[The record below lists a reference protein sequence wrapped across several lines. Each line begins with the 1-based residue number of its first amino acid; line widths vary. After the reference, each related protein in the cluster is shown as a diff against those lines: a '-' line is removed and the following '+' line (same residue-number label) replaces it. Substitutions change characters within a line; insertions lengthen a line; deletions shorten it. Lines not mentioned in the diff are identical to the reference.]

1 MKTPSSLDPPSHRNA
16 RRSGS
21 VEIMM
26 TPMIDVV
33 FLLLVFFLATS
44 SFQVAEKLLPSAI
57 SQDTQSNQESPN
69 QNLATPTTPTNH
81 DLQDMILGVHFQN
94 AQTTYSFNHVPYPS
108 LDLLENQVRRVLQ
121 AEAGTPL
128 IIHPDN
134 QTPLGEVVQVY
145 DRMRLLGAG
154 HVYFAVDAQK
164 VRE

>member
-1 MKTPSSLDPPSHRNA
+1 
-16 RRSGS
+16 
-21 VEIMM
+21 MM

-44 SFQVAEKLLPSAI
+44 SFQVAEKLLPSSI
-57 SQDTQSNQESPN
+57 SQDTQSNQDSSNP
-69 QNLATPTTPTNH
+69 NLATPATPSNH

-94 AQTTYSFNHVPYPS
+94 AQTTYSFNRVPFPS

-121 AEAGTPL
+121 AEASTPL
-128 IIHPDN
+128 IIRPDN

-154 HVYFAVDAQK
+154 HVYFAVDAQE